1 MRTMSKKLLSIT
13 TAALITAGFLGN
25 VSITKAATLKESSS
39 RTAAVTSG
47 KYATNPDGKVG
58 KKATITIDGS
68 FSDWSDDMLIAQG
81 AAWDIANN
89 WKGGHENCVLDSYAL
104 YAAWDDDNL
113 YIGWQMVNTTDTWAN
128 PGDGPLSDGGRVLDV
143 PLVIALDVG
152 NKNAM
157 TGKVT
162 DGKGIWGLQ
171 VEYETRVDHLFF
183 MSGKVGLGT
192 PAMFTAV
199 DSSGAI
205 DYLDDQSCQSFKDTG
220 IQYKM
225 AEAAL
230 PKSIWGLENSSSP
243 SDVYSSSANW
253 VDMMTKGH
261 NTTYDSFYEM
271 SIPLSVLGI
280 DKSYIEAN
288 GIGVMQL
295 STRGVSSIDCLPHD
309 PSMLDNA
316 TGDCAVDPSTSH
328 EKDDTDIIT
337 VPLASIGKLRNGAT
351 PPPITNG
358 TVKVKYVDESGN
370 EIATSTTMTG
380 TVGTSYTT
388 SAKTIS
394 GYTLKTTPSNASG
407 TYSSGTTTVTYV
419 YSKNTPPSGS
429 GTVNVKYVD
438 ESGNEIATSTIMTG
452 TVGTSYTTSAKTI
465 SGYTLKTTPSN
476 ASGTYKS
483 GTTTVTYVYSK
494 SSTPPSGNGTVT
506 VKYVDASTGLEIKSS
521 TVMTGAIGSSYK
533 TTAPS
538 ISGYTL
544 ASTPSNASGTYRDG
558 NIIVTYRY
566 SASPVVSKPVINSF
580 TSSKINAES
589 GTKVTLKANATGSGT
604 LQYKFLIKDNK
615 GNWYKLR
622 DYSTSNSYVW
632 TTGSAGNKTLYVDV
646 KDSKGNTVRKEM
658 SYTVK
663 QGKIQDNSSSITY
676 TGNWSVSSN
685 AAHSG
690 GTCKYIAKTGSA
702 TYKFNGTGIKLIAAT
717 GKDKGLAK
725 ITIDGN
731 DVYYVD
737 MYSDTNMRAQEV
749 FMIDSLKSGNH
760 TVKVEWTGLKF
771 GKATNSVITLDA
783 FEVIQ

>member
-1 MRTMSKKLLSIT
+1 MKMMSKKLLSIT
-13 TAALITAGFLGN
+13 TAALIAAGMLGN
-25 VSITKAATLKESSS
+25 VSITKAATLSESLAS
-39 RTAAVTSG
+39 TKGTEAVSSG
-47 KYATNPDGKVG
+47 KYATNPNNKVG
-58 KKATITIDGS
+58 KSASITIDGS

-113 YIGWQMVNTTDTWAN
+113 YVAWQMVNTTDTWAR

-152 NKNAM
+152 NKTAM
-157 TGKVT
+157 NGKMAN
-162 DGKGIWGLQ
+162 GKLLWDALQ
-171 VEYETRVDHLFF
+171 VEYETRVDHLLL

-192 PAMFTAV
+192 PAMFTAS
-199 DSSGAI
+199 DSSGGASY
-205 DYLDDQSCQSFKDTG
+205 DAEYCQSFKDIG

-225 AEAAL
+225 AEGCL
-230 PKSIWGLENSSSP
+230 PKSIIGLESSSDP

-261 NTTYDSFYEM
+261 DTSYDSFYEM

-295 STRGVSSIDCLPHD
+295 STRGVSAIDCLPHD

-328 EKDDTDIIT
+328 EKDDTDVIT
-337 VPLASIGKLRNGAT
+337 VPLANIGKMRNGEIN

-370 EIATSTTMTG
+370 EIATSSTMTG
-380 TVGTSYTT
+380 AVGTSYTT

-394 GYTLKTTPSNASG
+394 GYTLSQTPSNASG

-419 YSKNTPPSGS
+419 YTKNT
-429 GTVNVKYVD
+429 
-438 ESGNEIATSTIMTG
+438 
-452 TVGTSYTTSAKTI
+452 
-465 SGYTLKTTPSN
+465 TP
-476 ASGTYKS
+476 A
-483 GTTTVTYVYSK
+483 
-494 SSTPPSGNGTVT
+494 GNGTVT
-506 VKYVDASTGLEIKSS
+506 VKYVNASTGEEIKSS
-521 TVMTGAIGSSYK
+521 NVMTGAIGSSYT

-538 ISGYTL
+538 ISGYVL
-544 ASTPSNASGTYRDG
+544 ASTPSNANGTYRDG
-558 NIIVTYRY
+558 NIIVTYKY
-566 SASPVVSKPVINSF
+566 SVGTVVSKPVINSF
-580 TSSKINAES
+580 TASKTNAES
-589 GTKVTLKANATGSGT
+589 GAKVTLTANATGSGT
-604 LQYKFLIKDNK
+604 LQYKFLIKDDK

-622 DYSTSNSYVW
+622 DYSTSNTFVW
-632 TTGSAGNKTLYVDV
+632 TTGATGNKTLYVDV

-663 QGKIQDNSSSITY
+663 QGKIEDNSSSITY
-676 TGNWSVSSN
+676 TGNWAVSSN
-685 AAHSG
+685 VAHSG

-702 TYKFNGTGIKLIAAT
+702 SYKFNGTGIKLIAAT

-731 DVYYVD
+731 DIYYVD
-737 MYSDTNMRAQEV
+737 MYSATNMRAQEV
-749 FMIDSLKSGNH
+749 FMVDSLKSGDH

-771 GKATNSVITLDA
+771 GNATNSVITLDA
-783 FEVIQ
+783 FEVIK